1 MLAAQKSNADAEKM
15 KTNALEQSASRYFDF
30 IDPAASL
37 PDASGSMANL
47 YENMMGSGFTP
58 SD

>member
-47 YENMMGSGFTP
+47 YENMMGSGFTSP
-58 SD
+58 D

>member
-1 MLAAQKSNADAEKM
+1 MFAAQKSNSDAEKM

-47 YENMMGSGFTP
+47 YENMMGSGVP
-58 SD
+58 SPD